1 MVDPRVV
8 EAQLGEGHFVDPSHP
23 RYLGNP
29 DVVNRL
35 IARFCAETEADVRQV
50 AARRLE
56 VARAKADMLARA
68 KRYADIVAGR
78 DPEWTIV
85 RGYHNVSLGG
95 KLRADL
101 REFWPKVRDEADND
115 PYRVLFLWLAAL
127 VADAY
132 KRWPDAGDDHM
143 RAEHLRPGVRYA
155 NQVLL
160 GVEERVRPEA
170 PLQKS
175 HVKGYVKKDGTF
187 VPDYYNKVVKSPKQ
201 GGLFGSPKQQ
211 AVLFAKPAAYH
222 PKADDEGAPVPIHV
236 PHKPALEG
244 LHDAESSVTVTPGAK
259 LPVDALNGVAFAP
272 WQPPHDAKG
281 WGEVDGQLIIEDEPD
296 LAPLKP
302 GQKFSTGLVMME
314 PDGRLWL
321 VSPTNG
327 FGGYGTTFPKG
338 RFEEDE
344 WSSYQSNA
352 IKEAWEETGLKARIV
367 GFLGDVD
374 RSTTRTRY
382 YLARREGGTPADMG
396 WESQAVHLVPLSE
409 AREFLDSK
417 FDHQVLDL
425 VEQALSA
432 NGGKL
437 PDPWA

>member
-1 MVDPRVV
+1 MTSSDPRVI
-8 EAQLGEGHFVDPSHP
+8 EAQLGEGHFVDFSHP

-35 IARFCAETEADVRQV
+35 IARFCAETEHDVRLV
-50 AARRLE
+50 AARRLS
-56 VARAKADMLARA
+56 VDRAKANMLARA
-68 KRYADIVAGR
+68 KRCADIIAGR
-78 DPEWTIV
+78 NPDWVIV
-85 RGYHNVSLGG
+85 RGYHNVSLDG

-101 REFWPKVRDEADND
+101 REFWPKVRDQAEGD
-115 PYRVLFLWLAAL
+115 PYRVFFMWLAAL

-132 KRWPDAGDDHM
+132 KRWPDDGDDHM
-143 RAEHLRPGVRYA
+143 RAEHLRPGLRYA
-155 NQVLL
+155 NKVLL
-160 GVEERVRPEA
+160 GIEERARPDQ
-170 PLQKS
+170 PPTPTS
-175 HVKGYVKKDGTF
+175 DF
-187 VPDYYNKVVKSPKQ
+187 V
-201 GGLFGSPKQQ
+201 L
-211 AVLFAKPAAYH
+211 H
-222 PKADDEGAPVPIHV
+222 PKLNDARQPVPIHR
-236 PHKPALEG
+236 PHAPQLLGMTDPSKA
-244 LHDAESSVTVTPGAK
+244 VTVTPGAK
-259 LPVDALNGVAFAP
+259 LPVDELNGVAFAP
-272 WQPPHDAKG
+272 WEPPHDAEG

-314 PDGRLWL
+314 PDGRVWL

-352 IKEAWEETGLKARIV
+352 IKEAWEESGLKARII

-382 YLARREGGTPADMG
+382 YLAQREGGTPADMG

-409 AREFLDSK
+409 ARKLLDSK

-425 VEQALSA
+425 VEQVLSA
-432 NGGKL
+432 NGGQL
-437 PDPWA
+437 PDPWQ